1 MNWTDTHDVKS
12 KSIKSSKKKKKK
24 KRKKFP
30 ELNTKSDILINLV
43 TFYFLTYYI
52 SAVLLVCYDIFFR
65 DHML

>member
-43 TFYFLTYYI
+43 TF
-52 SAVLLVCYDIFFR
+52 
-65 DHML
+65 

>member
-1 MNWTDTHDVKS
+1 MNWIDTHDVKS

-43 TFYFLTYYI
+43 TF
-52 SAVLLVCYDIFFR
+52 
-65 DHML
+65 